1 MQISQT
7 KEHYDWLKN
16 NIRTNQV
23 LKSAGRH
30 LEVWP
35 LIKKPQ
41 PKLNQ
46 HFCNTSKGYPSH
58 FILPTTAR
66 AYDQLSSLT
75 QNLDHT

>member
-1 MQISQT
+1 MRKHNALKKGNKMQISQT

-35 LIKKPQ
+35 LIKKP
-41 PKLNQ
+41 
-46 HFCNTSKGYPSH
+46 
-58 FILPTTAR
+58 
-66 AYDQLSSLT
+66 
-75 QNLDHT
+75 